1 MNLEREVKLTVGP
14 LFHLPDLSEVVDGF
28 SAEGE
33 GVQRFVTSYYDTQ
46 DLRLARWGCSLRY
59 RTGDGWTVK
68 LPAATVSDTL
78 AREEHHFEAGPGRPP
93 APALDL
99 LRGYLRQEP
108 VSLAV
113 RLQTVRRITRLLDA
127 EAKPAAEVVDD
138 EVSVLDG
145 RRVVARFREL
155 EAELT
160 QDADEAVIDP
170 VIKRLVAEGA
180 QRAEPALPKYVRALM
195 PLAAEPPEVEQPG
208 KRPTSVESMIRTA
221 LSASV
226 IRLIRHDAAV
236 RLGSDTEGVHQAR
249 VATRRLRSDL
259 RTFRSLL
266 EPAWDAQLRDELR
279 WLGDELGAV
288 RDLDVLGERLR
299 AHASMLPDEDAVT
312 MRKLLDRLRAQRDE
326 ARAAMLSALRED
338 RYDVLLDR
346 LVAAATAPAVLDDV
360 ASTPALDVID
370 ELISGPWGHLLHA
383 CESLGPGSA
392 DADLHAARIRAKRV
406 RYAAE
411 AVAPVVGKRARR
423 FAERAAA
430 LQDELGEHQDS
441 VVAAAWL
448 RDQAA
453 GTSARVAFTAG
464 ELGAIEARLQRRARR
479 RWPDA
484 WAALDRKKLRFW

>member
-14 LFHLPDLSEVVDGF
+14 LFHLPDLSEVLDGF

-59 RTGDGWTVK
+59 RTGEGWTVK
-68 LPAATVSDTL
+68 LPAAGLSDTL

-93 APALDL
+93 APAIDL

-113 RLQTVRRITRLLDA
+113 RLQTVRRTTRLLDA

-160 QDADEAVIDP
+160 QDADEAILDP

-195 PLAAEPPEVEQPG
+195 PLAAEPPEVEQSG
-208 KRPTSVESMIRTA
+208 KRPKTVEAMIRTA

-226 IRLIRHDAAV
+226 VRLIRHDAAV
-236 RLGSDTEGVHQAR
+236 RLGSDLEGVHQAR

-259 RTFRSLL
+259 RTFRTLL
-266 EPAWDAQLRDELR
+266 EPTWDAQLRDELR

-299 AHASMLPDEDAVT
+299 AHTSMLPDEDAVT

-326 ARAAMLSALRED
+326 ARA
-338 RYDVLLDR
+338 
-346 LVAAATAPAVLDDV
+346 
-360 ASTPALDVID
+360 
-370 ELISGPWGHLLHA
+370 
-383 CESLGPGSA
+383 
-392 DADLHAARIRAKRV
+392 
-406 RYAAE
+406 
-411 AVAPVVGKRARR
+411 
-423 FAERAAA
+423 
-430 LQDELGEHQDS
+430 
-441 VVAAAWL
+441 
-448 RDQAA
+448 
-453 GTSARVAFTAG
+453 
-464 ELGAIEARLQRRARR
+464 
-479 RWPDA
+479 
-484 WAALDRKKLRFW
+484 